1 MTGSIGQTN
10 ALSAFLALEKNR
22 DLYLTRFKN
31 SASVQKDIEYFKTKA
46 AKINT
51 VDEFVNDPKL
61 LAFAATAFGLEADLK
76 YPARLK
82 KVLKE
87 SLGDEKALANKLIDP
102 RYREMA
108 KFFSFGD
115 VGLTKVK
122 LSFTQQ
128 EVIDKYTTGAFEK
141 SQAAINPALRDAL
154 YFERNAGKIKNGYDI
169 LGDNVLRA
177 VVTYTLDLPPQI
189 AVQSVEKQKQLIES
203 KLDIKKFQ
211 NDAAIGASQKI
222 TDADND
228 IKKLDPLSSAL
239 DAAQAKV
246 TEIVTR
252 LEALRGSYDKLTN
265 EINPAGPY
273 AAEIPTQNAA
283 AAGLGRQ
290 QGLLGAAT
298 QGTSALA
305 TIQNQLAGYI
315 TEAQDPLTTPARI
328 TELKTLFQG
337 AVNDANQLV
346 TDAQFGT
353 ENLLDGSIGAAIS
366 VTIKSSGQSVTL
378 RTLDLNNGVLDNLA
392 AANAAF
398 QADNFAGAQ
407 TSRQASG
414 TALSAAQLQLNQD
427 TQILSTGLASVP
439 RWVPSLDTSAIY
451 TAQQTVKTAQ
461 NAVGTAQS
469 LVYQIRS
476 VANQATDVGLT
487 APERTALNDQYIALR
502 DQLRDAIA
510 AGTYSGNSLLDGST
524 VSIGTS
530 AGANEVDIDGAGTTL
545 AIGGRDIQRFADDTA
560 PPPESLYNLDLTSA
574 ASAQSVVDSVD
585 QTITPEIQRTA
596 RTLAAY
602 AGTYNLEAET
612 LDPRGKL
619 DAEYRKLVTDL
630 DGLIKGAASNKTNLL
645 ESIASDVT
653 IRSAVTGAAITA
665 HAQSSFRS
673 LVETGLTTG
682 SGLLLTDLAGAR
694 RALDDAAFFARRFQS
709 NIKTDQTVIKNQRVQ
724 ITQAKTDAEAAQKNT
739 EVPDNA
745 FLEKFI
751 QRYLLKKDAEA
762 SKALTGAATGNSYVL
777 SLLT

>member
-46 AKINT
+46 AKVNT

-102 RYREMA
+102 RYKEMA

-211 NDAAIGASQKI
+211 NAAAIGASQKI

-246 TEIVTR
+246 TEIVNR

-283 AAGLGRQ
+283 ASGLGRQ

-328 TELKTLFQG
+328 TELKTLFQD

-427 TQILSTGLASVP
+427 AQILSTGLASVP

-476 VANQATDVGLT
+476 VANQATNAGLT

-510 AGTYSGNSLLDGST
+510 AGAYSGNSLLDGST

-545 AIGGRDIQRFADDTA
+545 AIGGRNIQRFADDTA
-560 PPPESLYNLDLTSA
+560 PPPESLYNLDLTSDV
-574 ASAQSVVDSVD
+574 SAQSVVDSLD
-585 QTITPEIQRTA
+585 QTITPEVQRTA

-682 SGLLLTDLAGAR
+682 SGLLLTDLTAAR

-709 NIKTDQTVIKNQRVQ
+709 NIKTDQTVIKTQRVQ
-724 ITQAKTDAEAAQKNT
+724 ITQAKTDAEATQKNS